1 MCMLSTSQS
10 AALSNGLGITVK
22 TGDLCIME
30 LKFGCSPHIYT
41 AEEPSPHR
49 LRRIKT
55 MDMPTGLQ
63 HQPVGMMTELTQKL
77 ARKRL

>member
-1 MCMLSTSQS
+1 MYMLSTSQS
-10 AALSNGLGITVK
+10 AALSNGPGITVK
-22 TGDLCIME
+22 TSDLCIME
-30 LKFGCSPHIYT
+30 LKFGCSPHT
-41 AEEPSPHR
+41 AEESSPHR

-55 MDMPTGLQ
+55 MDMPTRLQ